1 MHTPHK
7 IVLFTIVWIHFLVC
21 PTMLFSQTTEIKGIV
36 FNDENGNLKRDGNEK
51 GIPNVVVSDQVK
63 TTVTDSN
70 GTFVLHSENEFP
82 YLVISQPTGYT
93 GSFFSRKESEMTFPL
108 QRSPDQST
116 FKFIHASDTHVDAN
130 SLPRIQRFREMADSL
145 EVGFVIITGDLIKD
159 ALRVNEATAKTY
171 YEMFKKEITKFKAPV
186 YSGVGNHELFG
197 IERDK
202 SLVSKEHPLYGK
214 KMYRYYLGPNYYS
227 FNYGGIHFISIDGV
241 GYQNLYYYGGV
252 DETQL
257 AWLEKDLEHLDL
269 DTPVV
274 TFNHIPFVSP
284 GFSFQDFEND
294 AFYGPQLLE
303 QSNKLEHRHIV
314 HNFKEVQRHI
324 GKRPYPLALAGH
336 YHAPQISNILGS
348 DTQFAQTAA
357 ITGPDTFSY
366 NGFEVRSGF
375 TLYEIREG
383 TIYSSKFIPL
393 TFNK

>member
-1 MHTPHK
+1 MKTLQK
-7 IVLFTIVWIHFLVC
+7 IVLFTIVWILSLAF
-21 PTMLFSQTTEIKGIV
+21 PSILFAQSTEIKGIV
-36 FNDENGNLKRDGNEK
+36 FNDENGNLKHDIDEK
-51 GIPNVVVSDQVK
+51 GIPNVVVSDQVI

-70 GTFVLHSENEFP
+70 GTFVLHSENDFP
-82 YLVISQPTGYT
+82 YLVISQPSGYT
-93 GSFFSRKESEMTFPL
+93 GSFYNRKASEMRFPL

-116 FKFIHASDTHVDAN
+116 FKFIHASDTHVDTN
-130 SLPRIQRFREMADSL
+130 SLPRMQRFREKADSL
-145 EVGFVIITGDLIKD
+145 NVAFVIITGDLIKD
-159 ALRVNEATAKTY
+159 ALRVDEATAKTY
-171 YEMFKKEITKFKAPV
+171 YEMFKKEITQFKAPV
-186 YSGVGNHELFG
+186 YTGVGNHELFG

-257 AWLEKDLEHLDL
+257 AWLEKDLEHVDL
-269 DTPVV
+269 STPVV

-294 AFYGPQLLE
+294 PFYGPQLLE
-303 QSNKLEHRHIV
+303 QNNKLEHRHIV
-314 HNFKEVQRHI
+314 YNFKDVQRHI
-324 GKRPYPLALAGH
+324 GKRSYPLALAGH
-336 YHAPQISNILGS
+336 YHAPQISTILGS

-357 ITGPDTFSY
+357 ITGPDTFNY

-375 TLYEIREG
+375 TLYEVREG
-383 TIYSSKFIPL
+383 TILSSTFIPL
-393 TFNK
+393 NFN